1 MALPKPNFARFF
13 ESYNVYVASHRS
25 ALHMFL
31 LSCPFSDLKNSAK
44 QTLLFARFCVF
55 NNKNINHIWSAFQE
69 HCQNENRVA
78 QFLQK
83 KHLRE
88 IRENTSLFNGYFH
101 ERDPLKPL
109 LTISRYTERLAI
121 LYSAYFPEAA
131 PPLISHSH
139 PPFLPSSLS
148 IKKN

>member
-83 KHLRE
+83 NIYEKSGKILPYSMA
-88 IRENTSLFNGYFH
+88 TSTSVIHSNHCLLLVDTLSVWQFFIPH
-101 ERDPLKPL
+101 TSQKPPL
-109 LTISRYTERLAI
+109 LL
-121 LYSAYFPEAA
+121 FPIRI
-131 PPLISHSH
+131 PPSCPLVS
-139 PPFLPSSLS
+139 P
-148 IKKN
+148 